1 MTTAG
6 TTWTAR
12 ISWLLMAAA
21 VLVLIVMTAETAAA
35 EKKVFS
41 TKANGVSI
49 KDRTQSQIDLCWV
62 SGGTS
67 EVTPT
72 QWNGKPTGGTHT
84 VCHGGQQDGM
94 ECYNT
99 KNNTWCSMPR
109 TQPVDPGLDD
119 GRIPEGTVDAVQ
131 AESQPAI
138 APQDVTVERDRVV
151 ARVADPDDEQ
161 P

>member
-35 EKKVFS
+35 EKKVFVQ
-41 TKANGVSI
+41 KANGVSI
-49 KDRTQSQIDLCWV
+49 KDRTQAQSDLCWV
-62 SGGTS
+62 GGGTS

-72 QWNGKPTGGTHT
+72 VNGKPNDHTHT
-84 VCHGGQQDGM
+84 TCHGGQYDGM
-94 ECYNT
+94 ECINT

-109 TQPVDPGLDD
+109 TQPVDPGLGD
-119 GRIPEGTVDAVQ
+119 GRIAEGTVDAVQ
-131 AESQPAI
+131 VASQPAI
-138 APQDVTVERDRVV
+138 TPQDVTVGRDRVV
-151 ARVADPDDEQ
+151 ARDANPDDEQ